1 MRRSFQFSLRTLLL
15 VAICTGVWLGIY
27 CDRVRRQREAC
38 AAIKS
43 LGGYVV
49 YRHENADPPVD
60 MRVPK
65 WFCRS
70 LGKDFF
76 ADVTCV
82 GFMPG
87 EVKLGP
93 KGIGPK
99 RLEMLRD
106 LPMLEELFLEAVPT
120 SPRDLEIIKT
130 LKRLRFLTVNWQSVS
145 LDQARE
151 LDAALPECEIDHFDH
166 FVFIERLNA
175 ARSKVT
181 WFDE

>member
-1 MRRSFQFSLRTLLL
+1 MRCSFQFSLRTLLL
-15 VAICTGVWLGIY
+15 VAICTGVWLGAY
-27 CDRVRRQREAC
+27 CDRVRRQRAAR

-43 LGGYVV
+43 LGGFVT
-49 YRHENADPPVD
+49 YRHENADPPVG

-65 WFCRS
+65 WLRRS
-70 LGKDFF
+70 LGEDFF

-87 EVKLGP
+87 EAKLEPDGHGP
-93 KGIGPK
+93 KGLD
-99 RLEMLRD
+99 RLRD

-120 SPRDLEIIKT
+120 SRRDLETIKT
-130 LKRLRFLTVNWQSVS
+130 LKHLRFLTVHWQSVT

-151 LDAALPECEIDHFDH
+151 LQSALPQCEIYGFDH
-166 FVFIERLNA
+166 LVFVERLNA
-175 ARSKVT
+175 SKAKVQ